1 MTMKK
6 SLFLFVSLLVF
17 GTMLQAQFAEVDMRE
32 QLSVGIKAGLNI
44 SNVWDQ
50 QSLEFQADAKPGFA
64 GGVFIAI
71 PIGMY
76 LGFQPEIQV
85 SQKGYQA
92 SGDLFGTPYSF
103 TRTTTYVDV
112 PLLVQIK
119 PARFLSVL
127 VGPQYSYLV
136 QQKNA
141 YNVGDANFVQQEAI
155 DNENI
160 RKNILGVVGGLDI
173 NLSHVVIAPRIGWD
187 LLNNNGDGSSTTP
200 RYKNRWVQLTLGVRI

>member
-1 MTMKK
+1 MKK
-6 SLFLFVSLLVF
+6 SLIFCVSLLVF

-44 SNVWDQ
+44 SNVWDKQ
-50 QSLEFQADAKPGFA
+50 TQDFQADAKAGFA
-64 GGVFIAI
+64 GGIFIAV
-71 PIGMY
+71 PVSQY
-76 LGFQPEIQV
+76 LGFQPEIHL
-85 SQKGYQA
+85 SQKGYRA

-103 TRTTTYVDV
+103 TRTTTYIDV

-119 PARFLSVL
+119 PARYLSVV

-141 YNVGDANFVQQEAI
+141 YVVGDANFVQQDAI

-160 RKNILGVVGGLDI
+160 RKNILGVVGGFDV
-173 NLSHVVIAPRIGWD
+173 NLSHVVISPRIGWD